1 VSEFFLIAKIISSY
15 GKEGF
20 VKLKSFSDF
29 PERFFNLENVFVE
42 FFGDKKKLFVEKVKK
57 SNSFILIKFRNF
69 DSEDDIKV
77 LLKKEIYVDRKNLY
91 LLPENFYFIHDLIG
105 SKVIRG
111 GEYLGVIK
119 DVLKAP
125 ANDIYLIEQENKE
138 ELLLPAVKDF
148 ILNFDSSKKLLELKA
163 GAGIYD
169 DED

>member
-1 VSEFFLIAKIISSY
+1 MSEFFLIAKIISSY

-42 FFGDKKKLFVEKVKK
+42 FFGDKKKLFVEEVKK
-57 SNSFILIKFRNF
+57 SNSFILMKFRNF

-148 ILNFDSSKKLLELKA
+148 ILNFDATKKLLELKA